1 MCACADLPPADF
13 DDMPP
18 LEGEEGTQG
27 GGPDEGPNNE
37 FVNGGADMDDD
48 EEEGGRQT
56 VAYDLEFNLRLY
68 VAK

>member
-1 MCACADLPPADF
+1 
-13 DDMPP
+13 MPP